1 MRNVR
6 RNLKQKTERNPKK
19 CSRWELLQLSGC
31 SVQHIQKNK
40 IAIRGKKIYSGY
52 FLLNVVNCKGKK
64 CSEMKI
70 VRRDDDVP
78 DSI

>member
-1 MRNVR
+1 MGTFAALWMLRPTIR
-6 RNLKQKTERNPKK
+6 K
-19 CSRWELLQLSGC
+19 
-31 SVQHIQKNK
+31 IK